1 MSVTVTL
8 RQEKITLSDKFVSVS
23 WITLAS
29 PTGYYP
35 LFVVSENIGDPTDE
49 RFERV
54 ATLND
59 LATYVENPLQ
69 LIRSSGAFKSPPL
82 SSAPVVGDILEITNA
97 PDYWFDTYLT
107 VAKFEV
113 VEVDPSGNW
122 MAIDA
127 GAPFPTALDTVAWTL
142 RNAAETVTRGS
153 GTGAQVTREVLTG
166 DTTYLRRHLT
176 RTFTEVKAASD
187 HVEAISSFVKALID
201 DANEDADQFSGV
213 ETEVI
218 S

>member
-23 WITLAS
+23 WITLANPS
-29 PTGYYP
+29 GYYP
-35 LFVVSENIGDPTDE
+35 LFVVSENIGDPTNE
-49 RFERV
+49 RFDRV

-59 LATYVENPLQ
+59 LATYVEAPAHV
-69 LIRSSGAFKSPPL
+69 IASPGAFGGI
-82 SSAPVVGDILEITNA
+82 SAAAGDELEITNA
-97 PDYWFDTYLT
+97 PDYWFDSFLT
-107 VAKFEV
+107 VAKFTV
-113 VEVDPSGNW
+113 DYVDPSGDW

-127 GAPFPTALDTVAWTL
+127 GLPFPTALDAVAWTL
-142 RNAAETVTRGS
+142 RGPGGTPTRGS
-153 GTGAQVTREVLTG
+153 GTGAKCHREG
-166 DTTYLRRHLT
+166 GGSGPTTYLRRNWT
-176 RTFTEVKAASD
+176 AVFTDVKAASD
-187 HVEAISSFVKALID
+187 HVKAISAFVNSLVD

>member
-23 WITLAS
+23 WITSAS
-29 PTGYYP
+29 PAGYYP
-35 LFVVSENIGDPTDE
+35 IFVASENIGDPTSE

-59 LATYVENPLQ
+59 LATYEENPLQ
-69 LIRSSGAFKSPPL
+69 LIRSPGAFNGIG
-82 SSAPVVGDILEITNA
+82 AAVGDVLTIDNA
-97 PDYWFDTYLT
+97 PDYWLDSYLT

-113 VEVDPSGNW
+113 VEVDPSGNYL
-122 MAIDA
+122 AVD
-127 GAPFPTALDTVAWTL
+127 GGQPFPTALGDVSWTL
-142 RNAAETVTRGS
+142 RDSSDVTFRGD
-153 GTGAQVTREVLTG
+153 GTGAQVTRAILTG
-166 DTTYLRRHLT
+166 STTYLRRHWT
-176 RTFTEVKAASD
+176 GVFTEVKAASD
-187 HVEAISSFVKALID
+187 HVAAISSYVQALID

>member
-23 WITLAS
+23 WITSAS
-29 PTGYYP
+29 PVGYYP
-35 LFVVSENIGDPTDE
+35 IFVVSENIGDPTDE

-54 ATLND
+54 ASLND
-59 LATYVENPLQ
+59 LATYEEAPLG
-69 LIRSSGAFKSPPL
+69 IIASPGAFGGIG
-82 SSAPVVGDILEITNA
+82 AAAGDELEITNA
-97 PDYWFDTYLT
+97 PDYWFDTFLT
-107 VAKFEV
+107 VAKFTV
-113 VEVDPSGNW
+113 DYVDPSGDW
-122 MAIDA
+122 MAIVTTV
-127 GAPFPTALDTVAWTL
+127 PFPTALDAVAWTL
-142 RNAAETVTRGS
+142 RGPGGTPIRGS
-153 GTGAQVTREVLTG
+153 GTGAKCHRETG
-166 DTTYLRRHLT
+166 GPTTYLRRHWT
-176 RTFTEVKAASD
+176 GVFTEVKAASD